1 MSADSVR
8 IFGGLS
14 LNSIGDL
21 GRIDIS
27 LLKLMM
33 TKQTKMAPISQ
44 KQRLLWGAIHVLA
57 LIKL

>member
-8 IFGGLS
+8 IFGRLN

-21 GRIDIS
+21 GWIDIS

-33 TKQTKMAPISQ
+33 TKQTKMAQISQ
-44 KQRLLWGAIHVLA
+44 NAEDFRMEQ
-57 LIKL
+57 